1 MPACIYVHHVHDVP
15 EVEGRSSETGLTG
28 HVGAGKQT
36 GSQLGPLQEQQ
47 LLTAKPSLQTLNFT
61 DFYLITVLGIEPRE
75 LHMPG
80 KHYRQPASPDPFLL
94 FNLEIEFHHVSQPG
108 LVL

>member
-1 MPACIYVHHVHDVP
+1 MHHDHDVP
-15 EVEGRSSETGLTG
+15 EVEGSSSEMGLTG

-36 GSQLGPLQEQQ
+36 SSQLGPLQEQQ
-47 LLTAKPSLQTLNFT
+47 LFLTAKPSPQALHFT

-80 KHYRQPASPDPFLL
+80 KHCR
-94 FNLEIEFHHVSQPG
+94 
-108 LVL
+108 